1 MRPRLYAKFTATT
14 EDEKKSDMLGFIQ
27 SAAAYIIAFPL
38 VILVVVTVHEL
49 GHFWA
54 AKACN
59 VEIERFS
66 IGFGRAIFS
75 WRDRA
80 GVQWQIGWLPLG
92 GYVRF
97 AGDENAAS
105 VPDQQDL
112 ASLRTA
118 IERREG
124 SEAVNRYLHFKPL
137 WQRAFIVAAGPLA
150 NFVLAITLFAVLLG
164 VFGETVRRPVI
175 TGVNAGSPAAAAGF
189 RQGDVII
196 SADGRKVKNF
206 GELDNYALLRSD
218 VPIRFQIE
226 RGDKTLELVATPAL
240 VDISDGFGGS
250 QKAGVLG
257 FGAPPLI
264 ASVEPGSPAEK
275 AGLRRGDV
283 IQRADGSA
291 IGSFE
296 DLTRY
301 VAKRGGNPIAFE
313 VYRDGETV
321 NIVATPTLLTRPDAD
336 GKPKTRMLLGVAG
349 GLPSSNIQRV
359 RYNPIEAIAGG
370 VTRTWDVLETTVY
383 YLGRVIRL
391 EVSAE
396 QISGPI
402 GIAKT
407 SGQLAQ
413 AGAAG
418 ATDLPSMLLGSAV
431 ALIWL
436 SAILSVSVGFMN
448 LLPIPVLDGGH
459 LLFYAYE
466 AIARRPLGA
475 RLQAAGYR
483 VGLAL
488 LLSFMLFATWNDLQ
502 RLSVFKFFGGLFS

>member
-1 MRPRLYAKFTATT
+1 M
-14 EDEKKSDMLGFIQ
+14 
-27 SAAAYIIAFPL
+27 
-38 VILVVVTVHEL
+38 
-49 GHFWA
+49 
-54 AKACN
+54 
-59 VEIERFS
+59 
-66 IGFGRAIFS
+66 
-75 WRDRA
+75 
-80 GVQWQIGWLPLG
+80 
-92 GYVRF
+92 
-97 AGDENAAS
+97 
-105 VPDQQDL
+105 
-112 ASLRTA
+112 
-118 IERREG
+118 
-124 SEAVNRYLHFKPL
+124 
-137 WQRAFIVAAGPLA
+137 
-150 NFVLAITLFAVLLG
+150 
-164 VFGETVRRPVI
+164 
-175 TGVNAGSPAAAAGF
+175 
-189 RQGDVII
+189 
-196 SADGRKVKNF
+196 
-206 GELDNYALLRSD
+206 
-218 VPIRFQIE
+218 
-226 RGDKTLELVATPAL
+226 
-240 VDISDGFGGS
+240 
-250 QKAGVLG
+250 LG

-275 AGLRRGDV
+275 AGLRRGDF
-283 IQRADGSA
+283 IQRADGTA

-296 DLTRY
+296 DLTRH
-301 VAKRGGNPIAFE
+301 VAKRGGNPIAFQ
-313 VYRDGETV
+313 VYRGGETIT
-321 NIVATPTLLTRPDAD
+321 IVATPAMLTRPDAD
-336 GKPKTRMLLGVAG
+336 GKPRARMLLGVAG
-349 GLPSSNIQRV
+349 GLPSSDIQRV
-359 RYNPIEAIAGG
+359 RYNPIEALAGG
-370 VTRTWDVLETTVY
+370 VARTWDVLETTVY

-418 ATDLPSMLLGSAV
+418 ATDFPSMLLGSAV

>member
-1 MRPRLYAKFTATT
+1 
-14 EDEKKSDMLGFIQ
+14 MLGFMQ
-27 SAAAYIIAFPL
+27 SAIAYIIAFPL

-54 AKACN
+54 AKACK
-59 VEIERFS
+59 VEIEKFS
-66 IGFGRAIFS
+66 IGFGRAIVS
-75 WRDRA
+75 WRDRD

-124 SEAVNRYLHFKPL
+124 QAAVSRYLHFKPL
-137 WQRAFIVAAGPLA
+137 WQRAFIVVAGPLA
-150 NFVLAITLFAVLLG
+150 NFVLAIVLFAALLG

-175 TGVNAGSPAAAAGF
+175 SGVNAGSPAAAAGF
-189 RQGDVII
+189 RQGDVIL
-196 SADGRKVKNF
+196 SADGRTVKNF
-206 GELDNYALLRSD
+206 GELETYALLRSD
-218 VPIRFQIE
+218 VPIRFKIE
-226 RGDKTLELVATPAL
+226 RDKQTLELVATPAL
-240 VDISDGFGGS
+240 VEVSDGFGGS
-250 QKAGVLG
+250 QKAGELG

-264 ASVEPGSPAEK
+264 ANVEPGSAADK
-275 AGLRRGDV
+275 AGLRRGDLV
-283 IQRADGSA
+283 QKADGAA

-296 DLTRY
+296 DLTQH
-301 VAKRGGNPIAFE
+301 VAQSGGRPIAFD
-313 VYRDGETV
+313 VYRDGATIQV
-321 NIVATPTLLTRPDAD
+321 LATPRLQTRPDAA
-336 GKPKTRMLLGVAG
+336 GKPSTRLLLGVAG
-349 GLPSSNIQRV
+349 GLPASDVQRV
-359 RYNPIEAIAGG
+359 RYNPVEALAGG
-370 VTRTWDVLETTVY
+370 VARTWDVLETTVY

-418 ATDLPSMLLGSAV
+418 AADFPSMLLGSAV

-466 AIARRPLGA
+466 AVARRPLGA